1 MSQAVQAFRQA
12 DWQKPLDDH
21 DRFTLAMALVDLGDI
36 KASRTELTRL
46 NELHPNE
53 AIYLY
58 WLGRLDYDQRLYDN
72 AVEKFKRVISMDPSS
87 VRGYDNLGLTY
98 DMMGLTDE
106 ALAAFARAVTLNRQ
120 LATPSPWPPHN
131 LGYLQLRLQQFDQAE
146 ANLREALKYEPKFA
160 LAHYHLAR
168 ALEKEGRS
176 DLAIQ
181 EYKSAAALNAKL
193 AEPLYS
199 RLAISPARPGCRGG
213 ECAGRIPQAEGAER
227 RFAIACDRASG
238 IVTIWRCMIQRRTFL
253 GQLLSSAFGT
263 TAAAMAQGVATRNVK
278 ALPRG
283 KPSGLPFHSRLV
295 DVAASAGLTNP
306 VVYGPA
312 DHKDYILETIGC
324 GCAFIDYDN
333 DGWVDI
339 FVLSGTRFDNAP
351 AAAQPALPEQPRR
364 HFHRCHGE
372 GRIASHRL
380 GLGRLYRRLR

>member
-1 MSQAVQAFRQA
+1 MPVKGICAALLLMAALLGQTSGGPLERIQNAPLTPDERLAVSASFSQRDCDRLEAILAGAQPSGVSKDQAGARLALLGALEFLSGRMSQAVQAFRQA

-199 RLAISPARPGCRGG
+199 LVLLYRRRG
-213 ECAGRIPQAEGAER
+213 QDAE
-227 RFAIACDRASG
+227 
-238 IVTIWRCMIQRRTFL
+238 
-253 GQLLSSAFGT
+253 
-263 TAAAMAQGVATRNVK
+263 
-278 ALPRG
+278 
-283 KPSGLPFHSRLV
+283 
-295 DVAASAGLTNP
+295 AASALAE
-306 VVYGPA
+306 YRKRKALSA
-312 DHKDYILETIGC
+312 D
-324 GCAFIDYDN
+324 
-333 DGWVDI
+333 
-339 FVLSGTRFDNAP
+339 S
-351 AAAQPALPEQPRR
+351 Q
-364 HFHRCHGE
+364 
-372 GRIASHRL
+372 
-380 GLGRLYRRLR
+380 